1 MIEKNKS
8 EENLLKLIDN
18 EGYKT
23 VINIICEIIQKIWSS
38 EVRIVK
44 EYTDHGYEHS
54 QRIINKIAEIL
65 NQFPQALNEE
75 EIFLLLAGVY
85 LHDIVTTFV

>member
-8 EENLLKLIDN
+8 EKNLLKLIDN
-18 EGYKT
+18 EEYKT
-23 VINIICEIIQKIWSS
+23 IINIICEIVQKIWSS

-54 QRIINKIAEIL
+54 QRIINKIA
-65 NQFPQALNEE
+65 
-75 EIFLLLAGVY
+75 
-85 LHDIVTTFV
+85 

>member
-75 EIFLLLAGVY
+75 EIFLQSFCHASS
-85 LHDIVTTFV
+85 